1 VFLEGGHL
9 GKSKGE
15 VFETASA
22 AARDWFVQWL
32 KPSNIKL
39 PVVDGIPQISVQELK
54 RKRDAKEDVFVLD
67 VRAPR
72 EHKIVNLGT
81 SLIPVGD
88 IERRAPSW
96 QTRRTAKSSSTA
108 SWPAQPEGRA
118 CPEPGWIHE
127 YFKPHRRN
135 SGRVG
140 KVGLATLPLSSRTS
154 RWGQYGQSDTVV
166 LTESAVSLPRLK
178 TRRGERCFYKRQG
191 F

>member
-22 AARDWFVQWL
+22 AARDWFVQRL

-54 RKRDAKEDVFVLD
+54 RKLDAKQDVFVLD

-108 SWPAQPEGRA
+108 KLA
-118 CPEPGWIHE
+118 CAA
-127 YFKPHRRN
+127 RR
-135 SGRVG
+135 
-140 KVGLATLPLSSRTS
+140 
-154 RWGQYGQSDTVV
+154 
-166 LTESAVSLPRLK
+166 PRLP
-178 TRRGERCFYKRQG
+178 
-191 F
+191 